1 MNRKTEAEKN
11 LQEYMEFNS
20 AIESAVEGFLLS
32 DGKGVVLSKKKLIE
46 AVVKQL
52 SLQYSIDNTKKI
64 EQRVIRFLNKPSNK
78 FASKRGRKGGIF
90 LVVT

>member
-1 MNRKTEAEKN
+1 MNRKAEAEKD

-20 AIESAVEGFLLS
+20 VIESAVESFLLS
-32 DGKGVVLSKKKLIE
+32 GDKSAIISKKKLIE

-52 SLQYSIDNTKKI
+52 SSQRPLENIKRI
-64 EQRVIRFLNKPSNK
+64 EQRVIRFLNKPGNK

-90 LVVT
+90 LVAT